1 MINTAIIGADRYTD
15 GTLIRLLLHH
25 PDVTLRWV
33 HSENYATR
41 ALTDIHPGLI
51 GETDLRYTA
60 DIDYTDI
67 DCVFCCDSRLL
78 HRHPIP
84 EDTRIIDLGDEH
96 RIEDDTHDYIYGL
109 SELNRKRIVRGARH
123 IAVPGN
129 LAAAILPALIP
140 AAKNLLINSAVHITA
155 ITADTD
161 TDVQTRD
168 TAPCRS
174 PYDSIT
180 LYRPF
185 SHPQLAEIR
194 QSLSQLQNSFKAPV
208 ELIPIRGSFARG
220 TLAAIYFDC
229 KVSLERLREIYDKYY
244 DDHNFTFVT
253 DTPSDIKDVIDT
265 NKCLLHLD
273 RINDRLLITSV
284 IDNRMK
290 GAAGT
295 AVHNLN
301 LLFGLSER
309 IGLNLKP
316 AAF

>member
-33 HSENYATR
+33 HSDTLAPQPV
-41 ALTDIHPGLI
+41 TDIHPGLT
-51 GETDLRYTA
+51 GDTDLRYTA
-60 DIDYTDI
+60 EIDYTDI
-67 DCVFCCDSRLL
+67 DCVFCCDSQLL
-78 HRHPIP
+78 HRHPVP
-84 EDTRIIDLGDEH
+84 EDTRIIDLGAEH
-96 RIEDDTHDYIYGL
+96 RIEDDTHDYVYGL

-123 IAVPGN
+123 IANPGN

-140 AAKNLLINSAVHITA
+140 AAKNLLINSTVHITA
-155 ITADTD
+155 ITADDDNAD
-161 TDVQTRD
+161 TTCRQTHD
-168 TAPCRS
+168 NI
-174 PYDSIT
+174 SIF
-180 LYRPF
+180 RAF
-185 SHPQLAEIR
+185 RHPQLAEIR
-194 QSLSQLQNSFKAPV
+194 QSISQLQNSFNAPV
-208 ELIPIRGSFARG
+208 ELIPMRANLARG
-220 TLAAIYFDC
+220 TMAAIYFDC
-229 KVSLERLREIYDKYY
+229 KVSIERLREIYDEYY

-253 DTPSDIKDVIDT
+253 DAPADIKDVIGT

-273 RINDRLLITSV
+273 RIDDRLLITSV

-309 IGLNLKP
+309 VGLE
-316 AAF
+316 